1 MQFKT
6 DIIFIGLLYALLLT
20 ACGEGSSSRNKV
32 KAEVPAMDFH
42 SIKLP
47 MGYVSDVL
55 GGFCHPTSA
64 RIGDADCV
72 LVYNSL
78 SHAIEIVDL
87 THRKPFKQIRLR
99 LDGESRLG
107 AVRGVFYCQGEFI
120 LCTGFGACRID
131 GEGNVLARWSGDEYL
146 KSNDALEGFSIMV
159 PELMTY
165 FNLYNFTGYDEQ
177 TGLMT
182 FSIYKSEKENGE
194 YLKKILVLDC
204 KIWEVVDIVDVA
216 CTERMKRER
225 RLGILGSVNSIPHGH
240 LVIYNFPASAE
251 VFIYDRKERV
261 TLVYTLESD
270 FAEPY
275 YRCNEADTTDEG
287 LYAGYYFPLRYDAW
301 HRCFWRV
308 QQTDK
313 PEKRGIADKPFS
325 VSRISTDFQVMEE
338 FLIPNDLGLLP
349 YVMFTEDRVM
359 LNRPYWPSDVES
371 VMCFYGLAF
380 TPVTKR

>member
-1 MQFKT
+1 M
-6 DIIFIGLLYALLLT
+6 T
-20 ACGEGSSSRNKV
+20 ACGERTPFRRKV

-72 LVYNSL
+72 LMYNCL
-78 SHAIEIVDL
+78 LHTIEIIDL
-87 THRKPFKQIRLR
+87 THRRAFKQIKLKM
-99 LDGESRLG
+99 DGENRLG
-107 AVRGVFYCQGEFI
+107 EVRGVFYCQGDFI
-120 LCTGFGACRID
+120 LCTGFGVCRID

-146 KSNDALEGFSIMV
+146 KSNDALAGFSIMV

-165 FNLYNFTGYDEQ
+165 FNLYNFTGYDER

-182 FSIYKSEKENGE
+182 FSVYKSEKENGE
-194 YLKKILVLDC
+194 YPKKILVLDC
-204 KIWEVVDIVDVA
+204 NTWEVVDIVYVA
-216 CTERMKRER
+216 CTERMKQER

-251 VFIYDRKERV
+251 VFVYDRKEKTTR
-261 TLVYTLESD
+261 VYTLESD

-275 YRCNEADTTDEG
+275 YQCDEADPSDEG
-287 LYAGYYFPLRYDAW
+287 LVKGYYFPLRYDAW

-308 QQTDK
+308 QQANK

-338 FLIPNDLGLLP
+338 YFMPNDKGLLP
-349 YVMFTEDRVM
+349 YVMFTEDRLM
-359 LNRPYWPSDVES
+359 LNRPYRSSDGES

-380 TPVTKR
+380 TPVTNP